1 MQPIV
6 GALSDKCTS
15 RWGRRR
21 PFLVGGSVI
30 VILNLATI
38 GWTRDIVGIVIDRND
53 ETKVS
58 ALNLQSYI
66 LRCWSLIHP
75 IYSISM
81 ERSVLQLHPFTF

>member
-38 GWTRDIVGIVIDRND
+38 GWTRDIVGLVIDRND
-53 ETKVS
+53 ETKVRALIYKMISPLYWSLTHPTYSTSMEQS
-58 ALNLQSYI
+58 ALQ
-66 LRCWSLIHP
+66 
-75 IYSISM
+75 
-81 ERSVLQLHPFTF
+81 

>member
-30 VILNLATI
+30 VIINLASI
-38 GWTRDIVGIVIDRND
+38 GWTRDIMDALIGHSDESAVSLVFRWTHIRAIVFN
-53 ETKVS
+53 
-58 ALNLQSYI
+58 A
-66 LRCWSLIHP
+66 WF
-75 IYSISM
+75 SINAG
-81 ERSVLQLHPFTF
+81 LLAWLLHPFMF

>member
-30 VILNLATI
+30 VIINLATI
-38 GWTRDIVGIVIDRND
+38 GWTRDIMDLLVGHGD
-53 ETKVS
+53 EDAVS
-58 ALNLQSYI
+58 VSQEYPTARKL
-66 LRCWSLIHP
+66 LINC
-75 IYSISM
+75 
-81 ERSVLQLHPFTF
+81 

>member
-1 MQPIV
+1 MSYTVGQSYEITRLIGLVMQPIV

-38 GWTRDIVGIVIDRND
+38 GWTRDIVGLVIDRND
-53 ETKVS
+53 DTKVRVIIYKVIS
-58 ALNLQSYI
+58 
-66 LRCWSLIHP
+66 P
-75 IYSISM
+75 IY
-81 ERSVLQLHPFTF
+81 